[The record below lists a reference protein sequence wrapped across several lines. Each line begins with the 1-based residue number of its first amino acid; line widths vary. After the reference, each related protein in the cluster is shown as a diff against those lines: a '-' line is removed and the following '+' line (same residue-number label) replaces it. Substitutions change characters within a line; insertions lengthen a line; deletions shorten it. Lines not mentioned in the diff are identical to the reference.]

1 MLPYLIIFTLSTA
14 LSALAC
20 NFRNKN
26 HAASILLLAIS
37 MLPLC
42 ILAGLRDIT
51 IGTDISIYAERD
63 FFDALSTPY
72 LQFLDGPAYGL
83 LYDSCVWLAVNITHS
98 HFAYFFILQALVVV
112 PFTITF
118 WRIDKRYTWVAML
131 IYSFIFFGYSLN
143 LMKQLIAAA
152 FVVAS
157 YCFVRKRKLIPF
169 LIFVL
174 IGMGFH
180 ITAALGFLLYP
191 YLLPLREK
199 TIKNLRIKRIFQ
211 FAVIFI
217 AALISVTFK
226 AWLPML
232 ASIKDTY
239 QQQFGLMQ
247 FGAHSV
253 AEFFA
258 KPSYVLLTIAL
269 LLLTFFAIILVMRN
283 YKAVKSK
290 GFTSTFAQDDELI
303 SLSLILLLG
312 FVMMLT
318 VLVSPQLYR
327 IGFYYLCLA
336 TVLAQLLMRR
346 LSSAHV
352 KYIALGG
359 IIAVNVVAF
368 FVIFIVGHSCE
379 IYPFTSS
386 ILPIVL
392 P

>member
-1 MLPYLIIFTLSTA
+1 MLIYLITFSLSTA
-14 LSALAC
+14 LSALASY
-20 NFRNKN
+20 FHSKN
-26 HAASILLLAIS
+26 RIASLILLTVS

-42 ILAGLRDIT
+42 VLAGLRDLT
-51 IGTDISIYAERD
+51 IGTDISIYAELD
-63 FFDALSTPY
+63 FFDAQSKPY
-72 LQFLDGPAYGL
+72 LEYLDGPAYGL

-98 HFAYFFILQALVVV
+98 HFAYFFVLQALVVL

-118 WRIDKRYTWVAML
+118 WKIDKRYAWVAML
-131 IYSFIFFGYSLN
+131 IYAFIFFGYSLN

-169 LIFVL
+169 LIFILVA
-174 IGMGFH
+174 MGFH

-191 YLLPLREK
+191 YLMPLRNK
-199 TIKNLRIKRIFQ
+199 SLKNLRIKRIFQ
-211 FAVIFI
+211 FIVIFI
-217 AALISVTFK
+217 AAVISVTFK
-226 AWLPML
+226 AWLPL
-232 ASIKDTY
+232 FASIKDTY

-247 FGAHSV
+247 FGVHNV

-258 KPSYVLLTIAL
+258 KPSYILLTIAL
-269 LLLTFFAIILVMRN
+269 VVLSLFAVILVMRN
-283 YKAVKSK
+283 YKAVKID
-290 GFTSTFAQDDELI
+290 GFGATFTQDDELI
-303 SLSLILLLG
+303 SLGLILLLG

-327 IGFYYLCLA
+327 IGFYYLCLSA
-336 TVLAQLLMRR
+336 VLAQLLMLR
-346 LSSAHV
+346 LSSSHV
-352 KYIALGG
+352 KYLVAIG
-359 IIAVNVVAF
+359 IIAASIVVF
-368 FVIFIVGHSCE
+368 FAIFIFGHSCE